1 MEGTSDEQCYHFR
14 RARRPRQLERH
25 AIAASGR
32 RISRMMRKN
41 GLVSAYSSKK
51 APAFWLKAKRGPAA
65 EPTRQA
71 LRRAR
76 APRPCRKRPD
86 VRAHRTEAEL
96 RLPVGRPL
104 QPRDHRA
111 LGRQPARLRPDEG
124 GVRHR
129 GPLSDIEAF
138 HTDRGSEF
146 ANVSSI
152 DEMIEVFGIE
162 RSLSEKGCPYDNA

>member
-32 RISRMMRKN
+32 RISRIMREN
-41 GLVSAYSSKK
+41 SLVSAYSCKK
-51 APAFWLKAKRGPAA
+51 STGILARSRTGPRCR
-65 EPTRQA
+65 TYSTA

-111 LGRQPARLRPDEG
+111 LGRRSARLRPDEG

-129 GPLSDIEAF
+129 GPPSDIEAF

-146 ANVSSI
+146 ANASSI
-152 DEMIEVFGIE
+152 DEMLEVFGIE
-162 RSLSEKGCPYDNA
+162 RSLSEEGCPYDNA